1 MPRRL
6 LLTLA
11 VICAAV
17 LAVVALIRMSP
28 GSSDGDSTAAAG
40 SPAAATRSLTG
51 PVGRYVALGDSF
63 TAGPLVPYVDAAR
76 PGCLRSTAN
85 YPAVVAAWLSVA
97 RFVDVS
103 CSGAETA
110 DLQRPQQGFGPA
122 ARPQLQAVTA
132 ATALVTI
139 GMGGNDFGLFGTLV
153 GRCPALAE
161 SDPTGSPCRQAFTSA
176 DGTDTLLAR
185 LPQIEDRL
193 VDALLAVRE
202 RAPDAVVAVVG
213 YPRLVPVSGSCAD
226 LPLATEDYRWADRV
240 QRGLNAALA
249 AAAAAGGATYVDTY
263 TGSTDHDVCAADPW
277 VNGAATLPTEALA
290 YHPNAAGMRA
300 TAQAVFR
307 SLTDAGVT
315 GRQRA
320 QARLLSEQRPP
331 GTLSLRQQRVIATLL
346 GVR

>member
-6 LLTLA
+6 LLMLA
-11 VICAAV
+11 VVCAAV
-17 LAVVALIRMSP
+17 LAGVALVRMVP
-28 GSSDGDSTAAAG
+28 GSSDADST
-40 SPAAATRSLTG
+40 PAASSPRAGGLLTE

-76 PGCLRSTAN
+76 PACLRSTAN
-85 YPAVVAAWLSVA
+85 YPAVVADWLAAA

-110 DLQRPQQGFGPA
+110 DLRRPQQGFGPPA
-122 ARPQLQAVTA
+122 APQLQAVTA
-132 ATALVTI
+132 GTALVTI

-153 GRCPALAE
+153 GRCPALAA
-161 SDPTGSPCRQAFTSA
+161 SDPTGSPCRQAFTEA
-176 DGTDTLLAR
+176 DGTDALLTR
-185 LPQIEDRL
+185 LPRIEDRL
-193 VDALLAVRE
+193 VDALRAVRE
-202 RAPDAVVAVVG
+202 RAPDALVAVVG

-226 LPLATEDYRWADRV
+226 LPLAAGDYRWADQV

-263 TGSTDHDVCAADPW
+263 SGSADHDVCAADPW
-277 VNGAATLPTEALA
+277 VNGAETLPTEALA

-307 SLTDAGVT
+307 TLTDAGVT
-315 GRQRA
+315 RQQRA
-320 QARLLSEQRPP
+320 QARVLSRQRPS

-346 GVR
+346 GAR